1 MLNCARIHTFRSLL
15 SLLLL
20 AYPLVP
26 FSATDDLRGG
36 ITLSGAVYLGDFPT
50 FVADKESFFER
61 YGLDIEVI
69 HRDSGRDSLR
79 ALKAGRTDF
88 ALMALTPLLLDRLS
102 TNSRPSTPSEPVIL
116 ASLVSSTRLNHV
128 VTKSSGKIA
137 QPSDLE
143 GRRVG
148 LMRGT
153 NSEYLWWLF
162 STYHRLDS
170 SRIEVLDL
178 PVARQPEALLADEV
192 DALITW
198 EPWTSRLAAQAG
210 GAIEVFS
217 GSELYAENWVL
228 VSTRKTVNQDR
239 NTIRRLLQAYQEAI
253 DFIQAH
259 PDRALAAYAQFV
271 NRDPGTA
278 LRESY
283 LPGFALNLDWSLL
296 FELQLM
302 TQWAIETRGMDN
314 ARPLDILS
322 WIESEPLRQ
331 LLPLNVGIPRPG
343 SVEGATEP

>member
-1 MLNCARIHTFRSLL
+1 MLNCARIHIFRSLL
-15 SLLLL
+15 TLLLL
-20 AYPLVP
+20 AYPSVS
-26 FSATDDLRGG
+26 FSATDDLPGSLG
-36 ITLSGAVYLGDFPT
+36 LSGAVFLGDFPT
-50 FVADKESFFER
+50 FVADKEGFLER

-69 HRDSGRDSLR
+69 YRDSGWDSLR
-79 ALKAGRTDF
+79 ALKAGDTDF

-102 TNSRPSTPSEPVIL
+102 TNRPSTPSELVIL

-128 VTKSSGKIA
+128 VAKSSGKIT

-148 LMRGT
+148 LVRGT

-178 PVARQPEALLADEV
+178 PVARQTEALLADEV
-192 DALITW
+192 DAVVTW
-198 EPWTSRLAAQAG
+198 EPWISRLADQAG
-210 GAIEVFS
+210 GAIEVFG

-228 VSTRKTVNQDR
+228 VSTRKTVNQDD
-239 NTIRRLLQAYQEAI
+239 NTIRRLLQSYQEAI

-283 LPGFALNLDWSLL
+283 LPDFALSLDWSLL

-302 TQWAIETRGMDN
+302 LQWAHETRGMDN
-314 ARPLDILS
+314 SRPLDILS

-331 LLPLNVGIPRPG
+331 LLPLNVGIPQPG
-343 SVEGATEP
+343 PVEGATEP